1 MANKKEWIATHELI
15 GVGGLP
21 KTRQGLNRRA
31 REEGWQKRRREGAR
45 GKAVEYAWQSLPE
58 SVKKSLSLRASSSEY
73 TLSTQD
79 PSPTWLEIHRQLSEA
94 ERDFVVAFILR
105 EGVLTLLKRLDYP
118 DEPVKEVH
126 RE

>member
-1 MANKKEWIATHELI
+1 
-15 GVGGLP
+15 
-21 KTRQGLNRRA
+21 
-31 REEGWQKRRREGAR
+31 
-45 GKAVEYAWQSLPE
+45 LPE

-79 PSPTWLEIHRQLSEA
+79 PSPTWLEIHRQLSEV

-126 RE
+126 RG